1 MYNMQNTPA
10 DSRENEILERKAML
24 ADILKL
30 E

>member
-1 MYNMQNTPA
+1 MYNMQNKPA
-10 DSRENEILERKAML
+10 DSRENEILERKPML